1 MAISTSGIGTLR
13 EQPLHA
19 ELKAWYARD
28 GGEVEVPVDGYVV
41 DVVRDSLLIEIQT
54 TGFAGVK
61 RKLSRLSAVHPL
73 LLVYPVATE
82 RWLVTREGTQRKS
95 PKHGTVLHLFDA
107 LVSFPHLALC
117 PNFSLEVALIHER
130 VVRHRDARRSWR
142 RRGWVVDER
151 QLIAV
156 VHTRRF
162 EGAADFAA
170 LLPAELPQLFTT
182 ADLAHALG
190 CRRQLAQR
198 MVYCLREMGA
208 LAVVGKSRRAL
219 LYRKC
224 ELEERACDRD
234 RASVEEIQC

>member
-1 MAISTSGIGTLR
+1 MR

-95 PKHGTVLHLFDA
+95 PQHGTVLHLMDA
-107 LVSFPHLALC
+107 LVSVPHLALC

-170 LLPAELPQLFTT
+170 LLPAALPQLFTT